1 MSNINPVTEASVE
14 ATPLPP
20 QPAVTNPVGTAAP
33 ILPVEDKPLNLGGH
47 EFQSRFILG
56 SGRYDLNLIKA
67 TVEHAGTQIV
77 TMALRR
83 AQTTENS
90 VLDYI
95 PEGITLLPNTSG
107 ARNAEEAVRIARL
120 AREVCHTDFVKVE
133 IEHET
138 KYLLPDNAET
148 IRATEMLAK
157 EGFVVMPYMFPDPIA
172 ARQLEEAGAAAVMP
186 LGSLIGSNMGLRMR
200 DFIEIIIA
208 NAHVPVIIDAGIGR
222 PSQACDAME
231 MGADAVMAYTAV
243 ASAGNIPLM
252 AEAFKHAIDAG
263 RAAYLSAL
271 TDEQVERYARHLILK
286 GVGVKGQKRLLAS
299 SVLIIGAGGLGS
311 PAALYLAAAGVGHI
325 GLVDGDV
332 VDMSNLQRQ
341 IIHTTARVGAPK
353 VESAATAIRALN
365 PDVTVDTYYEL
376 VDASNIAGLIEPYDL
391 VIDAT
396 DNFAAKF
403 LINDACVLAGKPYIH
418 AGVVGFAGQVM
429 TVIPGEGPCYR
440 CIFRDLPAA
449 GEIPTCKEAGVLGAV
464 VGVIGSLEATE
475 AVKLIAGV
483 GEPLVARMLTVDAL
497 TMNIRRVPLPKHV
510 PDCPVCGEQ
519 PTITAIDPA
528 NYIQPACAI

>member
-1 MSNINPVTEASVE
+1 M
-14 ATPLPP
+14 
-20 QPAVTNPVGTAAP
+20 
-33 ILPVEDKPLNLGGH
+33 
-47 EFQSRFILG
+47 
-56 SGRYDLNLIKA
+56 
-67 TVEHAGTQIV
+67 
-77 TMALRR
+77 
-83 AQTTENS
+83 
-90 VLDYI
+90 
-95 PEGITLLPNTSG
+95 
-107 ARNAEEAVRIARL
+107 
-120 AREVCHTDFVKVE
+120 
-133 IEHET
+133 
-138 KYLLPDNAET
+138 
-148 IRATEMLAK
+148 
-157 EGFVVMPYMFPDPIA
+157 
-172 ARQLEEAGAAAVMP
+172 
-186 LGSLIGSNMGLRMR
+186 
-200 DFIEIIIA
+200 
-208 NAHVPVIIDAGIGR
+208 
-222 PSQACDAME
+222 
-231 MGADAVMAYTAV
+231 
-243 ASAGNIPLM
+243 
-252 AEAFKHAIDAG
+252 
-263 RAAYLSAL
+263 AL

-483 GEPLVARMLTVDAL
+483 GEPLVDCQSMCRIARCAVSSRPLL
-497 TMNIRRVPLPKHV
+497 LLIR
-510 PDCPVCGEQ
+510 
-519 PTITAIDPA
+519 PTIFSRPA
-528 NYIQPACAI
+528 RFRAMWCPSLRGAKIRTRGEEHAYCFA

>member
-1 MSNINPVTEASVE
+1 M
-14 ATPLPP
+14 
-20 QPAVTNPVGTAAP
+20 
-33 ILPVEDKPLNLGGH
+33 
-47 EFQSRFILG
+47 
-56 SGRYDLNLIKA
+56 
-67 TVEHAGTQIV
+67 
-77 TMALRR
+77 
-83 AQTTENS
+83 
-90 VLDYI
+90 
-95 PEGITLLPNTSG
+95 
-107 ARNAEEAVRIARL
+107 
-120 AREVCHTDFVKVE
+120 
-133 IEHET
+133 
-138 KYLLPDNAET
+138 
-148 IRATEMLAK
+148 
-157 EGFVVMPYMFPDPIA
+157 
-172 ARQLEEAGAAAVMP
+172 
-186 LGSLIGSNMGLRMR
+186 
-200 DFIEIIIA
+200 
-208 NAHVPVIIDAGIGR
+208 
-222 PSQACDAME
+222 
-231 MGADAVMAYTAV
+231 
-243 ASAGNIPLM
+243 
-252 AEAFKHAIDAG
+252 
-263 RAAYLSAL
+263 AL

-449 GEIPTCKEAGVLGAV
+449 GNFLRLARSMRAGTMTDQMVAARPAHPMAARKPSGLMSPPSRGGRKVTRVVLA
-464 VGVIGSLEATE
+464 LPMTE
-475 AVKLIAGV
+475 SSNLHRSA
-483 GEPLVARMLTVDAL
+483 M
-497 TMNIRRVPLPKHV
+497 
-510 PDCPVCGEQ
+510 
-519 PTITAIDPA
+519 
-528 NYIQPACAI
+528 

>member
-1 MSNINPVTEASVE
+1 M
-14 ATPLPP
+14 
-20 QPAVTNPVGTAAP
+20 
-33 ILPVEDKPLNLGGH
+33 
-47 EFQSRFILG
+47 
-56 SGRYDLNLIKA
+56 
-67 TVEHAGTQIV
+67 
-77 TMALRR
+77 
-83 AQTTENS
+83 
-90 VLDYI
+90 
-95 PEGITLLPNTSG
+95 
-107 ARNAEEAVRIARL
+107 
-120 AREVCHTDFVKVE
+120 
-133 IEHET
+133 
-138 KYLLPDNAET
+138 
-148 IRATEMLAK
+148 
-157 EGFVVMPYMFPDPIA
+157 
-172 ARQLEEAGAAAVMP
+172 
-186 LGSLIGSNMGLRMR
+186 
-200 DFIEIIIA
+200 
-208 NAHVPVIIDAGIGR
+208 
-222 PSQACDAME
+222 
-231 MGADAVMAYTAV
+231 
-243 ASAGNIPLM
+243 
-252 AEAFKHAIDAG
+252 
-263 RAAYLSAL
+263 AL

-418 AGVVGFAGQVM
+418 AGV
-429 TVIPGEGPCYR
+429 
-440 CIFRDLPAA
+440 
-449 GEIPTCKEAGVLGAV
+449 
-464 VGVIGSLEATE
+464 
-475 AVKLIAGV
+475 

-510 PDCPVCGEQ
+510 PDCPMCGEQ

>member
-1 MSNINPVTEASVE
+1 M
-14 ATPLPP
+14 
-20 QPAVTNPVGTAAP
+20 
-33 ILPVEDKPLNLGGH
+33 
-47 EFQSRFILG
+47 
-56 SGRYDLNLIKA
+56 
-67 TVEHAGTQIV
+67 
-77 TMALRR
+77 
-83 AQTTENS
+83 
-90 VLDYI
+90 
-95 PEGITLLPNTSG
+95 
-107 ARNAEEAVRIARL
+107 
-120 AREVCHTDFVKVE
+120 
-133 IEHET
+133 
-138 KYLLPDNAET
+138 
-148 IRATEMLAK
+148 
-157 EGFVVMPYMFPDPIA
+157 
-172 ARQLEEAGAAAVMP
+172 
-186 LGSLIGSNMGLRMR
+186 
-200 DFIEIIIA
+200 
-208 NAHVPVIIDAGIGR
+208 
-222 PSQACDAME
+222 
-231 MGADAVMAYTAV
+231 
-243 ASAGNIPLM
+243 
-252 AEAFKHAIDAG
+252 
-263 RAAYLSAL
+263 AL

-286 GVGVKGQKRLLAS
+286 GLGVKGQKRLLAS

-365 PDVTVDTYYEL
+365 PAVTVATSYEL
-376 VDASNIAGLIEPYDL
+376 VDASTI
-391 VIDAT
+391 
-396 DNFAAKF
+396 
-403 LINDACVLAGKPYIH
+403 ACVLAGKPYIH

-440 CIFRDLPAA
+440 CIFRDMPAA

-497 TMNIRRVPLPKHV
+497 TMNIRRVPLPNHV

>member
-1 MSNINPVTEASVE
+1 M
-14 ATPLPP
+14 
-20 QPAVTNPVGTAAP
+20 
-33 ILPVEDKPLNLGGH
+33 
-47 EFQSRFILG
+47 
-56 SGRYDLNLIKA
+56 
-67 TVEHAGTQIV
+67 
-77 TMALRR
+77 
-83 AQTTENS
+83 
-90 VLDYI
+90 
-95 PEGITLLPNTSG
+95 
-107 ARNAEEAVRIARL
+107 
-120 AREVCHTDFVKVE
+120 
-133 IEHET
+133 
-138 KYLLPDNAET
+138 
-148 IRATEMLAK
+148 
-157 EGFVVMPYMFPDPIA
+157 
-172 ARQLEEAGAAAVMP
+172 
-186 LGSLIGSNMGLRMR
+186 
-200 DFIEIIIA
+200 
-208 NAHVPVIIDAGIGR
+208 
-222 PSQACDAME
+222 
-231 MGADAVMAYTAV
+231 
-243 ASAGNIPLM
+243 
-252 AEAFKHAIDAG
+252 
-263 RAAYLSAL
+263 AL

-449 GEIPTCKEAGVLGAV
+449 GEI
-464 VGVIGSLEATE
+464 LEATE

>member
-1 MSNINPVTEASVE
+1 M
-14 ATPLPP
+14 
-20 QPAVTNPVGTAAP
+20 
-33 ILPVEDKPLNLGGH
+33 
-47 EFQSRFILG
+47 
-56 SGRYDLNLIKA
+56 
-67 TVEHAGTQIV
+67 
-77 TMALRR
+77 
-83 AQTTENS
+83 
-90 VLDYI
+90 
-95 PEGITLLPNTSG
+95 
-107 ARNAEEAVRIARL
+107 
-120 AREVCHTDFVKVE
+120 
-133 IEHET
+133 
-138 KYLLPDNAET
+138 
-148 IRATEMLAK
+148 
-157 EGFVVMPYMFPDPIA
+157 
-172 ARQLEEAGAAAVMP
+172 
-186 LGSLIGSNMGLRMR
+186 
-200 DFIEIIIA
+200 
-208 NAHVPVIIDAGIGR
+208 
-222 PSQACDAME
+222 
-231 MGADAVMAYTAV
+231 
-243 ASAGNIPLM
+243 
-252 AEAFKHAIDAG
+252 
-263 RAAYLSAL
+263 AL

-418 AGVVGFAGQVM
+418 AGV
-429 TVIPGEGPCYR
+429 
-440 CIFRDLPAA
+440 
-449 GEIPTCKEAGVLGAV
+449 
-464 VGVIGSLEATE
+464 
-475 AVKLIAGV
+475 